1 MLTTQEKKKQ
11 KTTDNN
17 QLRLSAADVLRDYTI
32 ALESRQTSLIG
43 RREVLNGRAKFGIF
57 GDGKELAQIALA
69 KAFRKGDFRAG
80 YYRDQTFMFAIGA
93 TTIQQFFAQLYA
105 HADVSADPNS
115 AGRQM
120 NAHFATRLLN
130 DDGTWRP
137 QTELYNSSADLSPT
151 AAQMP
156 RLVGLGYA
164 SRLYRELDEL
174 AHLTQFSRN
183 GNEIAFGAIGN
194 ASTAEGHFWEPVHA
208 IGVLQAPVVI
218 SIWDDGYGISVPNEH
233 QITKGNLSEILD
245 GFRRRPD
252 VPGGYELYT
261 VKGWDYPALLET
273 YARAADIA
281 RADHVPALIHVIE
294 MTQPLGHST
303 SGSHERYKSA
313 ERLEW
318 ERQHDCLLK
327 MREWILDQHIATA
340 GELDNMERNAEKLVE
355 NIRVKAW
362 QAFTR
367 PIHDERLHV
376 VELMEQVEA
385 TSAQAQAIEPIRR
398 RLAKRESLLR
408 RDVLAAVRELL
419 VLTRHESRPP
429 GSPIA
434 RLIEWQQAQGAANH
448 ERYGSHLYS
457 RSAES
462 TLGVGEV
469 KPIYEANVPN
479 VPGSQ
484 ILNAAFDAML
494 ARDPRVVAFGED
506 VGFLGGVNQT
516 WAGLQTKYGPLRVA
530 DTGIREATIVGQA
543 IGLALRGLRPIAEI
557 QYLDYLLYG
566 LQILS
571 DDLASLHWR
580 TRGGQKAPVIVS
592 TRGHRL
598 EGIWHAGSPLGAL
611 INLLRGM
618 YICVPRDMTQ
628 AAGFYNTLLLGDE
641 PGIVVEVLN
650 GYRLKEKMPANIGA
664 ITVPLG
670 VPEVLRPGRDVT
682 MVTYGAA
689 CRIALEAA
697 EALSAVGID
706 IEIIDVQTLLP
717 FDRPGM
723 ILDSLKKTN
732 RVVFLDEDMPGGA
745 TAYMLQQVIETQGGF
760 HWLDC
765 EPRTIAAQPHRP
777 AYGSDG
783 AYFSKPNVED
793 VFAVIYD
800 LMNEANPARFPRYQ

>member
-194 ASTAEGHFWEPVHA
+194 ASTAEGHFWEAVNA